1 MKMIMIL
8 GCLLQDTPILSSYLA
23 DKEKYTFLKAEY
35 KSTIFAAY
43 KMRKSGKTIL
53 LKFQNK
59 WCLAYSLSQ
68 GGGYCKYCGL
78 FSHASTRSDT
88 ILKDENYNAIS
99 DQNKHI
105 LLVTVEGI
113 KLCRMQ
119 RLPLRG
125 HRDDNTAHSCTN
137 HPVTREQYLKKCMTS
152 QKTN

>member
-1 MKMIMIL
+1 
-8 GCLLQDTPILSSYLA
+8 
-23 DKEKYTFLKAEY
+23 
-35 KSTIFAAY
+35 
-43 KMRKSGKTIL
+43 MRKSGKTIR

-78 FSHASTRSDT
+78 FSHASTTIDT